1 MLEGF
6 SKNLVSL
13 HWPEVA
19 EENYEGSNRNNCL
32 SDMELKR
39 DVPNASE
46 PLLSVMNVES
56 RREST
61 LYCVIFN
68 MDCHGN
74 SSIQQDEGSLRQQIR
89 LKFREE
95 TGKVLHLEH
104 SCVWC

>member
-1 MLEGF
+1 MSEGI

-19 EENYEGSNRNNCL
+19 EENYETNNRNNWL

-46 PLLSVMNVES
+46 PLLSAMNIES
-56 RREST
+56 RIIEST

-68 MDCHGN
+68 MDCRGN
-74 SSIQQDEGSLRQQIR
+74 SSIQQG
-89 LKFREE
+89 
-95 TGKVLHLEH
+95 
-104 SCVWC
+104 

>member
-1 MLEGF
+1 MLEII

-19 EENYEGSNRNNCL
+19 EENYESNNRNNWL
-32 SDMELKR
+32 SGMELKR
-39 DVPNASE
+39 DVSNASE
-46 PLLSVMNVES
+46 SPLSGMNV
-56 RREST
+56 EST

-74 SSIQQDEGSLRQQIR
+74 SSIQQDEGSFHQQIR

-95 TGKVLHLEH
+95 TSRVLHLER
-104 SCVWC
+104 SYVWC